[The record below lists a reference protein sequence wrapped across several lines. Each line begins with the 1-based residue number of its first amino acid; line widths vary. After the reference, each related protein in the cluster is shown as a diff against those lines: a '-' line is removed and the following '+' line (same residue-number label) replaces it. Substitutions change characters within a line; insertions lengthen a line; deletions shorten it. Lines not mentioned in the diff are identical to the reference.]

1 LLSPRRLFAPLCLL
15 LVLLLAACGA
25 SPTTNTAT
33 PTAPPTGASI
43 APTARGGASTATGAV
58 PGAAGAT
65 GTPGGGATASR
76 PGASATRPTGSP
88 TRAATAGATAVV
100 TAPRPQLPATV
111 KDKDGRSVT
120 VTDIGRII
128 VITGD
133 VAETIWA
140 LGLGGNVIATD
151 TSVTYP
157 PEAQRAPKIGYMR
170 TLTAEGIIAA
180 RPSVIIGGESAGPP
194 AVLEQLR
201 GAGIPVVIVATP
213 PTLAAPAQKIR
224 EIGAALGVPGPAEAL
239 ATRTQSDI
247 DAARALAARAMSKPR
262 VMFLNVRGNQV
273 QQISGTGAPAQAI
286 IEAAGGIDA
295 GAAAGIGG
303 YKPITPEA
311 LVAGQPDYYLLFQL
325 GLDSVGGADGLLAIP
340 GVAQT
345 PAGQN
350 RRILAYED
358 QLLLGLGP
366 RTGQVLRELTLMLH
380 PELR

>member
-1 LLSPRRLFAPLCLL
+1 MLRRLFAPLALVLL
-15 LVLLLAACGA
+15 LLLAACGTGTA
-25 SPTTNTAT
+25 TNT
-33 PTAPPTGASI
+33 I
-43 APTARGGASTATGAV
+43 APSAPTSAPSVAPSTVGAASTTATVAGSAGTASANQ
-58 PGAAGAT
+58 PGAT
-65 GTPGGGATASR
+65 V
-76 PGASATRPTGSP
+76 TRPVGSP
-88 TRAATAGATAVV
+88 TRAATAGATTPVA
-100 TAPRPQLPATV
+100 APRPQLPVTV
-111 KDKDGRSVT
+111 KDKDGRAVT
-120 VTDIGRII
+120 VTDASRII
-128 VITGD
+128 AITGD

-140 LGLGGNVIATD
+140 LGLSGNVIATD

-170 TLTAEGIIAA
+170 TLAAEGIIAL

-194 AVLEQLR
+194 EILEQLR

-213 PTLAAPAQKIR
+213 ATLAAPAQKIR

-247 DAARALAARAMSKPR
+247 DAARALAARATSKPR

-286 IEAAGGIDA
+286 IEAAGGINP
-295 GAAAGIGG
+295 GAAVGISG
-303 YKPITPEA
+303 YKSITPEA
-311 LVAGQPDYYLLFQL
+311 LVAGQPDYYLVFQL
-325 GLDSVGGADGLLAIP
+325 GLSSVGGADGLLAIP
-340 GVAQT
+340 GVSQT

-350 RRILAYED
+350 GRILAYED

-366 RTGQVLRELTLMLH
+366 RTGEVLRELTLALH